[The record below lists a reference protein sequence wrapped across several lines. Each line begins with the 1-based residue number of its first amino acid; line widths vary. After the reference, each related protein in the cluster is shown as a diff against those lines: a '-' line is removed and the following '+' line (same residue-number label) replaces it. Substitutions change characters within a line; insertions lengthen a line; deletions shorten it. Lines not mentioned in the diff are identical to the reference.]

1 MAKPEFL
8 YHGSRY
14 KLDVL
19 KPQQAYGS
27 PDENGA
33 EYGIYAL
40 ENRDLVRPFTLTI
53 NPFEN
58 GSMAIYAEDDT
69 GEVTIAAGTLDDHA
83 VGYIYKVSSETF
95 TKIDDRQW
103 ISKVDVIPLEV
114 HIVETKDYLHK
125 ITFTASALEH
135 RMKVKPSS

>member
-1 MAKPEFL
+1 M
-8 YHGSRY
+8 
-14 KLDVL
+14 VM
-19 KPQQAYGS
+19 
-27 PDENGA
+27 
-33 EYGIYAL
+33 
-40 ENRDLVRPFTLTI
+40 PFTLTI

-58 GSMAIYAEDDT
+58 GSMAIYADDDT

-114 HIVETKDYLHK
+114 LIVETMDYIHK
-125 ITFTASALEH
+125 ITFTGAALGH
-135 RMKVKPSS
+135 RMKAKPSS